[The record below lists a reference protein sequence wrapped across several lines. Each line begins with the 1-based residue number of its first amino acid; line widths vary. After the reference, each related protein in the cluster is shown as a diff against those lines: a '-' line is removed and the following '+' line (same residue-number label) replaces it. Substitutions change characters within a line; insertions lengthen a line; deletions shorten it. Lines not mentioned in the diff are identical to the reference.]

1 LAHDAARIQ
10 IRTEAPHSPRPGRQ
24 PGADFPYPAAV
35 FLRRLILFLTLASAS
50 ACGQSSAPSFDP
62 THAPFSAVLGRFVTN
77 GSVNYAGLKR
87 EPADLNAYLNRLAT
101 ITTAEFANW
110 PKAER
115 LALLLNLY
123 NAQTLRL
130 ILEHH
135 PIRSIRNIGVL
146 PGAAWKRPIVRW
158 GGKTLSLDQL
168 EHEQIRP
175 VFNEPRIHFV
185 LVCAA
190 KGCPPLR
197 GEPYLAAKLEAQLDD
212 QARVFLGTT
221 VKNRF
226 DPKAGVLWLSP
237 IFDWYGRDFGADS
250 AGIIRYVTPYLPA
263 DARAEL
269 ARASKVEVRFTDYD
283 WSLNELP
290 AAP

>member
-1 LAHDAARIQ
+1 MGNLRSAGP
-10 IRTEAPHSPRPGRQ
+10 TERSRRNPAF

-35 FLRRLILFLTLASAS
+35 FLWRLILFLTLASAS
-50 ACGQSSAPSFDP
+50 ACGQASSPPFDP
-62 THAPFSAVLGRFVTN
+62 THAPFGAVLGRFVTN
-77 GSVNYAGLKR
+77 GWVNYAGLKQ
-87 EPADLNAYLNRLAT
+87 EPAELDAYLNRLAT
-101 ITTAEFANW
+101 IPAAAFANW

-130 ILEHH
+130 ILDHH
-135 PIRSIRNIGVL
+135 PIRSIRNLGVL
-146 PGAAWKRPIVRW
+146 PGAVWKRPLVRW

-175 VFNEPRIHFV
+175 VFNEPRIHFA

-237 IFDWYGRDFGADS
+237 IFDWYGQDFGADS
-250 AGIIRYVTPYLPA
+250 AGIIRYVAPYLPA

-269 ARASKVEVRFTDYD
+269 ARATKVEVRFTDYD